1 MPEDFACAAIRH
13 FRDGALLEEKRR
25 VSNAD
30 QLFGF
35 AAECA
40 IKSALVGLP
49 GCADSGALAREHH
62 VHIDKLWYLAQ
73 VQGIQKRYPGL
84 AAVLKGLQQPFADWS
99 TNQRYGPDD
108 MVTEDALECHHRAA
122 VRVLGSVGLSGARR
136 EE

>member
-1 MPEDFACAAIRH
+1 MSEDFASAAVRH
-13 FRDGALLEEKRR
+13 FRDGTLLEGERR
-25 VSNAD
+25 IPNAD

-49 GCADSGALAREHH
+49 GCADSGGLARKHV
-62 VHIDKLWYLAQ
+62 VHIDELWGRAQ
-73 VQGIQKRYPGL
+73 LQSIQKRYPGL
-84 AAVLKGLQQPFADWS
+84 MAVLKGLQQPFADWS

-108 MVTEDALECHHRAA
+108 IVTEEVLKCHHRAA
-122 VRVLGSVGLSGARR
+122 LRVLGSVGLSGVRR

>member
-1 MPEDFACAAIRH
+1 MPEDFAGAAIRH

-25 VSNAD
+25 ISNAD

-40 IKSALVGLP
+40 IKSALAGLP
-49 GCADSGALAREHH
+49 GYTDSGALAQKYH
-62 VHIDKLWYLAQ
+62 VHIDKLWDLAQ
-73 VQGIQKRYPGL
+73 VQGIQKRYPAL
-84 AAVLKGLQQPFADWS
+84 VVLLKGMPQPFADWS
-99 TNQRYGPDD
+99 TDQRYGPDD
-108 MVTEDALECHHRAA
+108 MISAEVLKRHHRAA